1 MQHFVNYT
9 YKVREA
15 KIIDKARET
24 IMINSGQI
32 SEKQLKELCLKQQVG
47 QPELLKEIN
56 RTRAFAILKSTRVIS
71 RPALAQQTGLS
82 RATAN
87 LLMEDLLRAGVAQHV
102 GLGDSTGG
110 RPPALLEF
118 NPNAAYALGARM
130 HDHQW
135 GIVITDLDANV
146 RHRLDI
152 HIPGDTPEAAV
163 VALEKGVNTLRA
175 TLDGNRLLPAIGL
188 GTPGLVDV
196 HTGVIKTAVDVGW
209 FEVPIRAM
217 VEERLGLR
225 TFVAN
230 RSKVGALAEYW
241 VGAEQGITE
250 IIYISIGTGVA
261 AGIVHEGKLYLGV
274 NSSAGELGHVTI
286 LPNGPLC
293 RCGNRGCLQAL
304 VSEAAIA
311 DRARTRLRE
320 QRGSLL
326 WQLADHYPER
336 VTAVMVLQAAERK
349 DPLASELVVETA
361 QYLGIAIANL
371 INLFNAERI
380 VLGGPVGQNGQVLL
394 APLKAEVERRAMAY
408 PLSVA
413 EIVTSQLGP
422 DAGAIGAA
430 VLVLQHAS
438 ELIFAAEA

>member
-1 MQHFVNYT
+1 
-9 YKVREA
+9 
-15 KIIDKARET
+15 
-24 IMINSGQI
+24 MINRKLLAQA
-32 SEKQLKELCLKQQVG
+32 KELGLKHQVG

-56 RTRAFAILKSTRVIS
+56 RSRAFGILKSARVIS

-87 LLMEDLLRAGVAQHV
+87 ILMEELLRVGIAQHV

-118 NPNAAYALGARM
+118 NPRAAYALGARM

-135 GIVITDLDANV
+135 GLVITDLDAQV
-146 RHRLDI
+146 LHRLDVP
-152 HIPGDTPEAAV
+152 IPGDTPEMAV
-163 VALEKGVNTLRA
+163 EALAQGVQRMQSLVEKARF
-175 TLDGNRLLPAIGL
+175 LPAIGL

-196 HTGVIKTAVDVGW
+196 HTGVIKTAVDIGW
-209 FEVPIRAM
+209 FDVPIRAL
-217 VEERLGLR
+217 VEERLDMR

-241 VGAEQGITE
+241 YSAEQERKE

-261 AGIVHEGKLYLGV
+261 AGIVHEGKLYLGA

-286 LPNGPLC
+286 LPDGPLC

-304 VSEAAIA
+304 VSDSAIA

-320 QRGSLL
+320 RHDSLL
-326 WQLADHYPER
+326 WQLVAHYPER
-336 VTAVMVLQAAERK
+336 VTAVMVLQAAEQN
-349 DPLASELVVETA
+349 DPLACELVDETA
-361 QYLGIAIANL
+361 HYLGIAIANL
-371 INLFNAERI
+371 INLFNTERI

-394 APLKAEVERRAMAY
+394 APLKAEVQRRAMTY

-413 EIVTSQLGP
+413 EIVTSQLGT

-430 VLVLQHAS
+430 VLVLQQAS
-438 ELIFAAEA
+438 ELIFSALER

>member
-1 MQHFVNYT
+1 M
-9 YKVREA
+9 
-15 KIIDKARET
+15 
-24 IMINSGQI
+24 
-32 SEKQLKELCLKQQVG
+32 KQQVG

-56 RTRAFAILKSTRVIS
+56 RSRAFTILKNTRVIS
-71 RPALAQQTGLS
+71 RPELAQQTGLS

-87 LLMEDLLRAGVAQHV
+87 ILMEDLLRAGVAHYV

-118 NPNAAYALGARM
+118 NPTAAYALGARM
-130 HDHQW
+130 RDHQW
-135 GIVITDLDANV
+135 GIVITDLDAKV
-146 RHRLDI
+146 LHRLDV
-152 HIPGDTPEAAV
+152 HIPGDSPEAAV
-163 VALEKGVNTLRA
+163 QALQQGVQQLQTQV
-175 TLDGNRLLPAIGL
+175 DFDRLLPAIGL
-188 GTPGLVDV
+188 GTPGLVDM

-217 VEERLGLR
+217 VEEKLGIR

-241 VGAEQGITE
+241 VGAEQGAKE

-261 AGIVHEGKLYLGV
+261 AGIVHEGRLYLGV
-274 NSSAGELGHVTI
+274 NSSAGELGHSTI
-286 LPNGPLC
+286 LPDGPLC

-320 QRGSLL
+320 QRDSLL

-336 VTAVMVLQAAERK
+336 VTAVMVFQAAEQH
-349 DPLASELVVETA
+349 DPIACELVAATA

-371 INLFNAERI
+371 INLFNPERI
-380 VLGGPVGQNGQVLL
+380 VLGGPVGQDSQVLL
-394 APLKAEVERRAMAY
+394 APLTAEVQRRAMAY
-408 PLSVA
+408 PLSA
-413 EIVTSQLGP
+413 TQIVTSRLGA

-438 ELIFAAEA
+438 ELIFETT

>member
-1 MQHFVNYT
+1 
-9 YKVREA
+9 
-15 KIIDKARET
+15 
-24 IMINSGQI
+24 MINRKLRAQP
-32 SEKQLKELCLKQQVG
+32 KELGLKHQVG

-56 RTRAFAILKSTRVIS
+56 RSRAFEILKSARVIS

-87 LLMEDLLRAGVAQHV
+87 ILMEDLLRVGIAQHV

-118 NPNAAYALGARM
+118 NPRAAYALGARM

-135 GIVITDLDANV
+135 GLVITDLDAQV
-146 RHRLDI
+146 LHRLDV
-152 HIPGDTPEAAV
+152 HIPGDTPETAV
-163 VALEKGVNTLRA
+163 EALAQGVQRLQSLVEKARF
-175 TLDGNRLLPAIGL
+175 LPAIGL

-196 HTGVIKTAVDVGW
+196 HTGVIKTAVDIGW
-209 FEVPIRAM
+209 FDVPIQAM
-217 VEERLGLR
+217 VEERLGVR

-241 VGAEQGITE
+241 YSAEQERQE

-261 AGIVHEGKLYLGV
+261 AGIVHEGKLYLGA

-286 LPNGPLC
+286 LPDGPLC

-304 VSEAAIA
+304 VSDSAIA

-320 QRGSLL
+320 RQDSLL
-326 WQLADHYPER
+326 WQLVAHYPER
-336 VTAVMVLQAAERK
+336 VTAVMVLQAAEQN
-349 DPLASELVVETA
+349 DPLACELVAETA
-361 QYLGIAIANL
+361 HYLGIAIANL
-371 INLFNAERI
+371 INLFNTERI

-394 APLKAEVERRAMAY
+394 APLKAEVQRRAMAY

-413 EIVTSQLGP
+413 EIVTSQLGA

-430 VLVLQHAS
+430 VLVLQQAS
-438 ELIFAAEA
+438 ELIFSALERP

>member
-1 MQHFVNYT
+1 M
-9 YKVREA
+9 
-15 KIIDKARET
+15 
-24 IMINSGQI
+24 
-32 SEKQLKELCLKQQVG
+32 KQQVG

-56 RTRAFAILKSTRVIS
+56 RSRAFAILKSTRVIS
-71 RPALAQQTGLS
+71 RPELAQQTGLS

-87 LLMEDLLRAGVAQHV
+87 SLMEDLLRVGIAQHV

-118 NPNAAYALGARM
+118 NPRAAYAIGARM
-130 HDHQW
+130 HDHLW

-146 RHRLDI
+146 LHRLDV
-152 HIPGDTPEAAV
+152 HIRGDSPEAAV
-163 VALEKGVNTLRA
+163 DALQQGVQTLQSRI
-175 TLDGNRLLPAIGL
+175 DPSRLLPAIGL

-241 VGAEQGITE
+241 VGAEQGSQE

-274 NSSAGELGHVTI
+274 NSSAGELGHITI
-286 LPNGPLC
+286 VPNGPLC

-320 QRGSLL
+320 QRNSLL
-326 WQLADHYPER
+326 WQLADGYPER
-336 VTAVMVLQAAERK
+336 VTAVMVFQAAEQK
-349 DPLASELVVETA
+349 DALACELVTETA

-371 INLFNAERI
+371 INLFNPERI
-380 VLGGPVGQNGQVLL
+380 VLGGPVGQDSQVLL
-394 APLKAEVERRAMAY
+394 APLTAEVQRRAMAY
-408 PLSVA
+408 PLSA
-413 EIVTSQLGP
+413 THIVTSRLGA
-422 DAGAIGAA
+422 DAGAVGAA

-438 ELIFAAEA
+438 ELIFAAFERS

>member
-1 MQHFVNYT
+1 MQY
-9 YKVREA
+9 
-15 KIIDKARET
+15 
-24 IMINSGQI
+24 
-32 SEKQLKELCLKQQVG
+32 QVG

-56 RTRAFAILKSTRVIS
+56 RSRAFAILKRARVIS
-71 RPALAQQTGLS
+71 RPELAQQTGLS

-87 LLMEDLLRAGVAQHV
+87 ILMEDLLQAGLAYHV

-118 NPNAAYALGARM
+118 NPRAACALGARM

-135 GIVITDLDANV
+135 GIVITDLDAKV
-146 RHRLDI
+146 LHRLDV
-152 HIPGDTPEAAV
+152 HIPGDSPEAAV
-163 VALEKGVNTLRA
+163 EALQQGVHRLQSEIAVARF
-175 TLDGNRLLPAIGL
+175 LPAIGL

-209 FEVPIRAM
+209 FDVPIQAM
-217 VEERLGLR
+217 VEARLGLR

-241 VGAEQGITE
+241 YSAEQGSKE

-274 NSSAGELGHVTI
+274 NSSAGELGHTTI
-286 LPNGPLC
+286 IPDGPLC

-320 QRGSLL
+320 QRDSLL

-336 VTAVMVLQAAERK
+336 VTAVMVFQAAEQN
-349 DPLASELVVETA
+349 DPLAGELVIETA

-371 INLFNAERI
+371 INLFNPERI
-380 VLGGPVGQNGQVLL
+380 VLGGPVGQNSQVLL
-394 APLKAEVERRAMAY
+394 APLQAEVQRRAMAY
-408 PLSVA
+408 PLSVT
-413 EIVTSQLGP
+413 EIVTSHLGA
-422 DAGAIGAA
+422 DAGAVGAA

-438 ELIFAAEA
+438 ELIFAAAA

>member
-1 MQHFVNYT
+1 M
-9 YKVREA
+9 
-15 KIIDKARET
+15 
-24 IMINSGQI
+24 
-32 SEKQLKELCLKQQVG
+32 KQQVG

-56 RTRAFAILKSTRVIS
+56 RNRAFAILKNTRVIS
-71 RPALAQQTGLS
+71 RPELAQQTGLS

-87 LLMEDLLRAGVAQHV
+87 ILMEDLLRVGIAQHV

-118 NPNAAYALGARM
+118 NPRAAYAVGARM
-130 HDHQW
+130 HDHLW

-146 RHRLDI
+146 LHRLDVPI
-152 HIPGDTPEAAV
+152 HGDSPEAAV
-163 VALEKGVNTLRA
+163 DALQQGIHTLQMQIDQA
-175 TLDGNRLLPAIGL
+175 RLLPAIGL

-217 VEERLGLR
+217 VEARLGLR

-241 VGAEQGITE
+241 VGAEQGSQE

-286 LPNGPLC
+286 VPDGPLC

-320 QRGSLL
+320 QRNSLL
-326 WQLADHYPER
+326 WQLADGYPER
-336 VTAVMVLQAAERK
+336 VTAVMVFQAAEQK
-349 DPLASELVVETA
+349 DALACELVTETA

-371 INLFNAERI
+371 INLFNPERI
-380 VLGGPVGQNGQVLL
+380 VLGGPVGQDSQVLL
-394 APLKAEVERRAMAY
+394 APLTAEVQRRAMAY
-408 PLSVA
+408 PLSA
-413 EIVTSQLGP
+413 AHIVTSQLGT

-430 VLVLQHAS
+430 VLVLQQAS
-438 ELIFAAEA
+438 ELIFMGKN

>member
-1 MQHFVNYT
+1 M
-9 YKVREA
+9 
-15 KIIDKARET
+15 
-24 IMINSGQI
+24 
-32 SEKQLKELCLKQQVG
+32 KQQVG

-56 RTRAFAILKSTRVIS
+56 RNRAFAILKSTRVIS
-71 RPALAQQTGLS
+71 RPELAQQTGLS

-87 LLMEDLLRAGVAQHV
+87 ILMEDLLRTGIAQHV

-118 NPNAAYALGARM
+118 NPSAAYALGARM

-135 GIVITDLDANV
+135 GIVITDLDAKV
-146 RHRLDI
+146 HRRLDI
-152 HIPGDTPEAAV
+152 HISGDTPEAAV
-163 VALEKGVNTLRA
+163 AALQKGVNTLRA
-175 TLDGNRLLPAIGL
+175 TLDVRRLLPAIGL

-209 FEVPIRAM
+209 FEVPIQAM
-217 VEERLGLR
+217 VEEKLGMR

-241 VGAEQGITE
+241 VGAKQGAKE

-261 AGIVHEGKLYLGV
+261 AGIVHEGRLYLGV
-274 NSSAGELGHVTI
+274 NSSAGELGHITI
-286 LPNGPLC
+286 LPDGPLC

-320 QRGSLL
+320 QRDSLL

-336 VTAVMVLQAAERK
+336 VTAVMVFQAAEQH
-349 DPLASELVVETA
+349 DPIACELVAETA

-371 INLFNAERI
+371 INLFNPERI
-380 VLGGPVGQNGQVLL
+380 VLGGPVGQDSQVLL
-394 APLKAEVERRAMAY
+394 APLTAEVQRRAMAY
-408 PLSVA
+408 PLSA
-413 EIVTSQLGP
+413 TQIATSTLGA

-438 ELIFAAEA
+438 ELIFAAA

>member
-1 MQHFVNYT
+1 MKY
-9 YKVREA
+9 
-15 KIIDKARET
+15 
-24 IMINSGQI
+24 
-32 SEKQLKELCLKQQVG
+32 QVG

-56 RTRAFAILKSTRVIS
+56 RSRAFDILKNARIIS

-87 LLMEDLLRAGVAQHV
+87 LLMEDLLRVGIAHHV

-118 NPNAAYALGARM
+118 NPRAAYALGARM

-135 GIVITDLDANV
+135 GIVITDLDAKV
-146 RHRLDI
+146 LYRLDLPI
-152 HIPGDTPEAAV
+152 TGDTPEAAV
-163 VALEKGVNTLRA
+163 DALQRGVERLRQEV
-175 TLDGNRLLPAIGL
+175 DERRLLPAIGL

-196 HTGVIKTAVDVGW
+196 HAGIIKTAVDVGW

-217 VEERLGLR
+217 VEEKLGLH

-241 VGAEQGITE
+241 VNVEQGIQE
-250 IIYISIGTGVA
+250 IIYLSIGTGVA
-261 AGIVHEGKLYLGV
+261 AGVVHEGKLFLGA

-286 LPNGPLC
+286 LPDGPLC

-311 DRARTRLRE
+311 DRARIRMRE
-320 QRGSLL
+320 QRDSLL
-326 WQLADHYPER
+326 WELVDHYPER
-336 VTAVMVLQAAERK
+336 VTAVMVLAAAEQK
-349 DPLASELVVETA
+349 DPIACELVAETA

-371 INLFNAERI
+371 INLFNPERI
-380 VLGGPVGQNGQVLL
+380 ILGGPVGQNSQVLL
-394 APLKAEVERRAMAY
+394 EPLTKEVQRRAMAY
-408 PLSVA
+408 PLSA
-413 EIVTSQLGP
+413 TEIRASQLGA

-430 VLVLQHAS
+430 VLVLQQAS
-438 ELIFAAEA
+438 ELIFTL